1 MELYNTIYEVI
12 RELIRK
18 NQLFKMHI
26 SKWIMFVFEDVIN
39 SNEASHLRMIKELLE
54 ENDFFVTNFV
64 SEKLLHY
71 LTDNMLQKMYDSPL
85 FE

>member
-1 MELYNTIYEVI
+1 
-12 RELIRK
+12 
-18 NQLFKMHI
+18 
-26 SKWIMFVFEDVIN
+26 
-39 SNEASHLRMIKELLE
+39 MIKELLE

-71 LTDNMLQKMYDSPL
+71 LTDNMLQKMHDSPL